1 MFALCFLLPPYI
13 LNAQK
18 VGEVALQSAEFAR
31 SYAQSEWLFK
41 ELFVLVC
48 TLFFW
53 RLFGKNAL

>member
-1 MFALCFLLPPYI
+1 
-13 LNAQK
+13 
-18 VGEVALQSAEFAR
+18 
-31 SYAQSEWLFK
+31 AQSEWLFK